1 MRTLIRTFR
10 FVEFTLVEYVRSGRI
25 LVELLASVAFFYIFF
40 RRWTSPPPP
49 EYFFSTNGL
58 FVLAL
63 TFYSISSI
71 LSLGDR
77 PQGYVVLVRRLG
89 RASYLLGLY
98 IAAMVIAWAIY
109 GLISLGVALYNPVS
123 DLDVQGWL
131 LGTAPLLLNVALLG
145 ALLTLLAPMVLTA
158 GWRLMVLALVAI
170 AFSGN
175 LIGGQTLA
183 NLPSAVATGLNVLR
197 TIFSTP
203 LLPAFGG
210 FALSVDRD
218 YTGLYAAIPVSQLSL
233 TLGLLALAVYAFS
246 KREIIFSG
254 S

>member
-1 MRTLIRTFR
+1 MRSLIRTFR

-25 LVELLASVAFFYIFF
+25 LIELLASVAVFYIFF

-49 EYFFSTNGL
+49 EYFFSTSGL
-58 FVLAL
+58 FALAL
-63 TFYSISSI
+63 TFYTISSI

-77 PQGYVVLVRRLG
+77 PQSYVILVRRLG
-89 RASYLLGLY
+89 RGSYLLGLY
-98 IAAMVIAWAIY
+98 IAAMVITWAVY

-123 DLDVQGWL
+123 DLDMLGWL

-158 GWRLMVLALVAI
+158 GWRLTVLALVAI

-183 NLPSAVATGLNVLR
+183 SIPAPVASGLNILR

-203 LLPAFGG
+203 LLPAFTG
-210 FALSVDRD
+210 FALSLSRD
-218 YTGLYAAIPVSQLSL
+218 YSGISAAIPISQLSL

-246 KREIIFSG
+246 QREIIFSG